1 MDNDECSALNKD
13 IPSKEMEE
21 LEDKNAIS
29 WEMHSHYKKKK
40 VLQHILISTLG
51 LHKSGPICM
60 SDKDGRR
67 ALGTYLS
74 LVNCLPLIE
83 SRKGRFIAFHCEP
96 TNNATRLQ

>member
-40 VLQHILISTLG
+40 FYNI
-51 LHKSGPICM
+51 
-60 SDKDGRR
+60 
-67 ALGTYLS
+67 Y
-74 LVNCLPLIE
+74 
-83 SRKGRFIAFHCEP
+83 
-96 TNNATRLQ
+96 